1 MANPRNFAPAKISH
15 YTVNTVHFVDSAL
28 EIQLPLHNCHIEATL
43 KFLSQLSFKELRYI
57 RVLGETGWGE
67 VGHLDWMLLVPYSLC
82 VGMCE
87 VEPSEKGWYI
97 KYIDRS
103 PETLARQAVSTDD
116 ALILTWRMY
125 TVQTIRCDS
134 LHLSVIN
141 IKKLYLYSVCL
152 WKTLFEK
159 YCIINTYRK

>member
-1 MANPRNFAPAKISH
+1 M
-15 YTVNTVHFVDSAL
+15 
-28 EIQLPLHNCHIEATL
+28 
-43 KFLSQLSFKELRYI
+43 
-57 RVLGETGWGE
+57 
-67 VGHLDWMLLVPYSLC
+67 VPFSLC

-152 WKTLFEK
+152 WNTLFEK